1 MILKRKSKNIKFIY
15 MSSSGVG
22 KSWTPFRAYSDPDS
36 ADLETKAINNTLYS
50 SRDEYLTVRGF
61 RLY

>member
-1 MILKRKSKNIKFIY
+1 MLLKRKSKNIKFIY
-15 MSSSGVG
+15 MSGSGVG
-22 KSWTPFRAYSDPDS
+22 
-36 ADLETKAINNTLYS
+36 S